1 MLSRPQ
7 LRLCSVVAL
16 LVAITNASWLDA
28 NINGRGYGLDARQ
41 QVSGSS
47 SEGGLIS
54 GGGGGGGGGGGNG
67 GASIT
72 TTSSSTSLESPSTPT
87 PTPTPSS
94 SPSPPPA
101 PIVVASPT
109 TTPPSIPTLATT
121 ISSPASPPSSASST
135 PSQTSTTS
143 SSTTTKTIK
152 TTPKVT
158 PTPTTFVVVST
169 IVRTES
175 GSTFMSLASATVTS
189 DLPTSTAELNK
200 DGKPTSDTGMST
212 KTRSTII
219 GVVVGIGG
227 AIILAGL
234 GFVAYRIWGRRKNA
248 DENDGLMFGNT
259 GHEKTGSLSAA
270 GATNASP
277 FTSTLEDYHNP
288 ARNGNVNASSNF

>member
-94 SPSPPPA
+94 SPSPPLA